1 MIKLTDRER
10 SILLL
15 VVREYIETAQ
25 PVSSSHL
32 VNNCRL
38 GLSPATIRAEFS
50 ALTEMGL
57 LRQPHTSAGRVPTE
71 EGYRL
76 FINEIIPKAEL
87 GEPDKNDIRD
97 LFDSSHPDVDEWM
110 QVAAKVLAR
119 QSSAVSMITTPRAAE
134 NRLKHVELLSIT
146 GRQIFMVL
154 VLIGGEVAQQY
165 VTLSEPVTQERL
177 SEAAKRLNARCAG
190 KTAAELVAEKPSLEP
205 LEADIL
211 EMIASEIQRVDATSI
226 GKLYYDGLSNMS
238 KAPEMFDAAA
248 VYRTLDMLEA
258 GSSLGKI
265 MGASADGLQPPGT
278 VQVLIGMDDEQY
290 PMKDFSMVFSN
301 YGMPGKFAG
310 ALGVLGP
317 MRMPYA
323 RAIPTVRYIAGILS
337 EILVSNYVE

>member
-1 MIKLTDRER
+1 MIKLTDRKR

-50 ALTEMGL
+50 ALTELGL

-87 GEPDKNDIRD
+87 GELDKNDIRD
-97 LFDSSHPDVDEWM
+97 LFDSSHADVDEWM
-110 QVAAKVLAR
+110 QVAVKVMAR
-119 QSSAVSMITTPRAAE
+119 QSNAVSMITSPRAAK
-134 NRLKHVELLSIT
+134 NRLKHVELLSIS

-165 VTLSEPVTQERL
+165 VSLSQPVSQERL
-177 SEAAKRLNARCAG
+177 SDVAKRLNTYCAG
-190 KTAAELVAEKPSLEP
+190 KTAKKLSTEKQNLEP
-205 LEADIL
+205 LETDIL
-211 EMIASEIQRVDATSI
+211 EMITAEIQRVDANGI
-226 GKLYYDGLSNMS
+226 GKLHYDGLSNMS
-238 KAPEMFDAAA
+238 KTPEMFNANA
-248 VYRTLDMLEA
+248 VYRTLDLLDS

-265 MGASADGLQPPGT
+265 MGASADTLQPPGT
-278 VQVLIGMDDEQY
+278 VQVLIGMNGEPY
-290 PMKDFSMVFSN
+290 PMKDFSMIFSN
-301 YGMPGKFAG
+301 YGIPGKFAG

-317 MRMPYA
+317 MRMPYT